1 VWGINQL
8 VTVEVALSRLT
19 ALVITLALLSGIGAV
34 HAPSG
39 SPYRML
45 SRESPLYRVAVVGD
59 SYTNGTAEG
68 GQGPKAW
75 TVQTWQTLAHQG
87 LQLAPDVA
95 AEGRAGYGVRGD
107 HGSLFVD
114 LTNRAVR
121 PDDALVVFF
130 GSRNDQGVD
139 PAVLAGMAH
148 DVFAQARHIAPAA
161 NLLVVG
167 PPWPTPDVPPDVLQ
181 IRDVLKAQAM
191 SAGASFFD
199 PIVAGWF
206 AGRPDLIGPDGV
218 HPTDAGHAYM
228 AQRLA
233 PLISSQLPLRT
244 T

>member
-1 VWGINQL
+1 VL
-8 VTVEVALSRLT
+8 TVEVALSRLT
-19 ALVITLALLSGIGAV
+19 TFVISLALVAGIGAT
-34 HAPSG
+34 HS
-39 SPYRML
+39 SHTDHYQML

-59 SYTNGTAEG
+59 SYTNGTDEG
-68 GQGPKAW
+68 GQGSKAW
-75 TVQTWQTLAHQG
+75 TAQTWQTLAHQG
-87 LQLAPDVA
+87 MQLAPDVA

-114 LTNRAVR
+114 LTNRVVR

-139 PAVLAGMAH
+139 PTALAGMAH
-148 DVFAQARHIAPAA
+148 DVFALARRIAPSA

-181 IRDVLKAQAM
+181 IRDVLKSQAQG
-191 SAGASFFD
+191 AGASFFD
-199 PIVAGWF
+199 PIGAGWF
-206 AGRPDLIGPDGV
+206 AGRPDLIGADGV

-233 PLISSQLPLRT
+233 PLIGSQLPRRT
-244 T
+244 

>member
-1 VWGINQL
+1 VL
-8 VTVEVALSRLT
+8 TVEVALNRLT
-19 ALVITLALLSGIGAV
+19 TFVIALALVAGIGAT
-34 HAPSG
+34 HS
-39 SPYRML
+39 SHTDRYQML
-45 SRESPLYRVAVVGD
+45 SRDSPLYRVAVVGD
-59 SYTNGTAEG
+59 SYTNGTDEG
-68 GQGPKAW
+68 GQGSKAW
-75 TVQTWQTLAHQG
+75 TAQTWQTLAHQG
-87 LQLAPDVA
+87 VQLAPDVA

-114 LTNRAVR
+114 LTNRVVR

-139 PAVLAGMAH
+139 PTALAGMAH
-148 DVFAQARHIAPAA
+148 DVFALARRLAPSA

-181 IRDVLKAQAM
+181 IRDVLKSQAQL
-191 SAGASFFD
+191 AGASFFD

-206 AGRPDLIGPDGV
+206 AGRPDLIGADGV

-233 PLISSQLPLRT
+233 PLIGSQLPQRT
-244 T
+244 